1 MRRVRASPQRE
12 PPPMP
17 SPIPAPGVDSESA
30 LEPELELAFAPLHKR
45 CLGLAVGAALALV
58 VLAATVIHLLRSPG
72 EPYPLVLLEQYF
84 VGYSVSWGGALW
96 GALWAFWL
104 GFVLGWTF
112 AFVRNLVLAATA
124 IVFRARAE
132 LEQTRG
138 FLDHI

>member
-1 MRRVRASPQRE
+1 
-12 PPPMP
+12 MP
-17 SPIPAPGVDSESA
+17 STPATTERE

-45 CLGLAVGAALALV
+45 CLGIAVGAALAVAVFALTAV
-58 VLAATVIHLLRSPG
+58 HLIRSPG

-84 VGYSVSWGGALW
+84 LGYTVSWGGAVL
-96 GALWAFWL
+96 GALWSFWL
-104 GFVLGWTF
+104 GFVLGWGF
-112 AFVRNLVLAATA
+112 AFVRNLVLAATV

>member
-1 MRRVRASPQRE
+1 MKPTPTS
-12 PPPMP
+12 
-17 SPIPAPGVDSESA
+17 VDPEQE

-45 CLGLAVGAALALV
+45 CLGLAIGAALA
-58 VLAATVIHLLRSPG
+58 VLTFAATAIHLVRQPDD
-72 EPYPLVLLEQYF
+72 PYPLVLLQQYF
-84 VGYSVSWGGALW
+84 VGYSVSWVGAAI

-112 AFVRNLVLAATA
+112 AFIRNLVLAATVV
-124 IVFRARAE
+124 VFRARAE